1 MKKLKQFFN
10 GFQKGIKC
18 FSDNISTIINFLLL
32 SIVYLIGVGLT
43 SITAKIFGKHFL
55 DMKKKKNSY
64 WSDLN
69 LKKKPDDGYYRQ
81 FWGILK
87 CMF

>member
-1 MKKLKQFFN
+1 MRKLKQFFK
-10 GFQKGIKC
+10 GFQKGIKK

-55 DMKKKKNSY
+55 DTKKKKDSY
-64 WSDLN
+64 WHN
-69 LKKKPDDGYYRQ
+69 LK
-81 FWGILK
+81 LK
-87 CMF
+87 NKDIN

>member
-1 MKKLKQFFN
+1 MRKLKHFFN
-10 GFQKGIKC
+10 GFQKGVES
-18 FSDNISTIINFLLL
+18 FGDNISTVINFILL

-64 WSDLN
+64 WVDLN
-69 LKKKPDDGYYRQ
+69 LKKKSIDKYYRQ
-81 FWGILK
+81 F
-87 CMF
+87 